1 MKRFLIQSSLFA
13 LFALA
18 FYLIVMPLW
27 SSVFPPFMAKNVRS
41 CMGCYGHTFT
51 RTKDAKTVDSID
63 VLIVGSSHAY
73 RGIDPRAFE
82 KYGIKAFNLGSSS
95 QTPINTKMLL
105 HQYLDIIQPK
115 LVIYEAYAGTLEI
128 DGVESSLDLLSNNH
142 IDKNSVEM
150 AKEVHNL
157 LAYNTLWFSTIRQFL
172 GMNKNFSEP
181 LVQDLDTYI
190 SPTGFVQTSYRKNVM
205 LDEKKS
211 QWNLRENQLQTLQE
225 NIAFIKAHN
234 SKVFLVQTPIT
245 NKLYQAKSN
254 TSTVDKLLHSYGEY
268 KNYQGKLM
276 LNDTLDFYDSNHMN
290 QEAVTKF
297 SNLLALD
304 VKNRYFSKTQNA
316 DN

>member
-13 LFALA
+13 LFAIA

-27 SSVFPPFMAKNVRS
+27 SSIFPPFMAKNVRN

-51 RTKDAKTVDSID
+51 RTKNAKTVDSID
-63 VLIVGSSHAY
+63 VLIVGSSYAY

-105 HQYLDIIQPK
+105 HQYLDIIEPK

-128 DGVESSLDLLSNNH
+128 DGVESSLDLLSNNQ

-150 AKEVHNL
+150 ALDVHNL
-157 LAYNTLWFSTIRQFL
+157 LAYNTLWFSTVRQFL
-172 GMNKNFSEP
+172 GMNKNLSEP
-181 LVQDLDTYI
+181 LVQGLDTYI
-190 SPTGFVQTSYRKNVM
+190 SPTGFVQTSYRKNLL
-205 LDEKKS
+205 LDEKIQ
-211 QWNLRENQLQTLQE
+211 QWNLRENQLQALKE

-234 SKVFLVQTPIT
+234 SKVFLIQTPIT
-245 NKLYQAKSN
+245 NKLYESKTN
-254 TSTVDKLLHSYGEY
+254 NSTVDKLLHSYGEY
-268 KNYQGKLM
+268 MSYQGLVE

-290 QEAVTKF
+290 QNAVEKF
-297 SNLLALD
+297 SDILALE
-304 VKNRYFSKTQNA
+304 VKNRYF
-316 DN
+316 

>member
-13 LFALA
+13 LFAIA

-27 SSVFPPFMAKNVRS
+27 SSIFPPFMAKNVRN

-51 RTKDAKTVDSID
+51 RTKNAKTVDSID

-105 HQYLDIIQPK
+105 HQYLDIIEPK

-128 DGVESSLDLLSNNH
+128 DGVESSLDLLSNNQ

-150 AKEVHNL
+150 ALDVHNL
-157 LAYNTLWFSTIRQFL
+157 LAYNTLWFSTVRQFL
-172 GMNKNFSEP
+172 GMNKNLSEP
-181 LVQDLDTYI
+181 LVQGLDTYI
-190 SPTGFVQTSYRKNVM
+190 SPTGFVQTSYRKNLL
-205 LDEKKS
+205 LDEKIQ
-211 QWNLRENQLQTLQE
+211 QWNLRENQLQALKE

-234 SKVFLVQTPIT
+234 SKVFLIQTPIT
-245 NKLYQAKSN
+245 NKLYESKTN
-254 TSTVDKLLHSYGEY
+254 NSTVDKLLHSYGEY
-268 KNYQGKLM
+268 MSYQGLVE

-290 QEAVTKF
+290 QNAVEKF
-297 SNLLALD
+297 SDILALE
-304 VKNRYFSKTQNA
+304 VKNRYF
-316 DN
+316 